1 METNPSIPDG
11 IGGEKKS
18 KQITSS
24 VSSFVR

>member
-1 METNPSIPDG
+1 METNPSIPDVMD
-11 IGGEKKS
+11 GEKKS